1 MSPAQ
6 TKLYWRSFGQAKKAR
21 PDADRAEI
29 TRQALGYHKSSKE
42 LTAREF
48 DLVLQAFWAIAKPDQ
63 IAPQVRQIN
72 GDRRRLLWRISE
84 TIRCLGLYIE
94 NPDSYLGKILSSK
107 FGFHEGD
114 PRDMEDL
121 RDPELLEL
129 QSTLW
134 ARVQPMRRKAG
145 HTVPEMRR
153 RANATPA
160 QQTEPDTCFDAL
172 PDHAPQEA
180 DCPF

>member
-1 MSPAQ
+1 MSPKQ
-6 TKLYWRSFGQAKKAR
+6 TALYWRSFGQVKKAR

-42 LTAREF
+42 LTDREF

-84 TIRCLGLYIE
+84 TIRCLGLYLE
-94 NPDSYLGKILSSK
+94 DPDAYLGSIMAGKY
-107 FGFHEGD
+107 GFREGD

-121 RDPELLEL
+121 KDPELLQL
-129 QSTLW
+129 QETLW

-145 HTVPEMRR
+145 HTVAEMRR
-153 RANATPA
+153 RAYAKAPVESDSN
-160 QQTEPDTCFDAL
+160 TCFDAL